1 MQKNSSIPRSAPCH
15 RALATHINWMWD
27 YPKSAKH
34 QAFINQLQ
42 VDHARE
48 LAKVRV
54 QERERSEDAR
64 PALDE
69 IRTNVIATRAKTA
82 RLRAERLARLAA
94 NPGGKRRTSV
104 R

>member
-1 MQKNSSIPRSAPCH
+1 
-15 RALATHINWMWD
+15 MWD

-34 QAFINQLQ
+34 QAFIDQLQ

-48 LAKVRV
+48 LAKARA
-54 QERERSEDAR
+54 QERERSDAR

-69 IRTNVIATRAKTA
+69 IRANAMAARVKTA

-94 NPGGKRRTSV
+94 TPVGKRRTSIKID
-104 R
+104 